1 MDTAAVSY
9 ISLCKESIYSLWM
22 NLSCLEIFKIDFKL
36 ISEFFYTD
44 RQTDKTDH
52 LTPCTYTVGGNKS
65 QLYKEQTEQLLV

>member
-1 MDTAAVSY
+1 
-9 ISLCKESIYSLWM
+9 M